1 MGNDR
6 YVNRDDDFL
15 DPEDVNSAPAS
26 ASEASDAS
34 DASSSDPASEV
45 PVPLAMTPAEIDERA
60 KAVDAV
66 RSRGRGRSDRDD
78 SGMVA

>member
-26 ASEASDAS
+26 ASETPG
-34 DASSSDPASEV
+34 SDPASEI
-45 PVPLAMTPAEIDERA
+45 PVPLAMSPAEIDERA
-60 KAVDAV
+60 KAVEAV
-66 RSRGRGRSDRDD
+66 RGRGRGRSNDDD
-78 SGMVA
+78 SGMIA